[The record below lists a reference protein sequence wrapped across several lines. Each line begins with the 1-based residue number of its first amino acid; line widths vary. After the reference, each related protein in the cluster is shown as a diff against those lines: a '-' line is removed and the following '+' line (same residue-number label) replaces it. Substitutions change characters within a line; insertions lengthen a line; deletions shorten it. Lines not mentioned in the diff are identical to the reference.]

1 MIEEPEGLRKQYRLH
16 VKSVEYPIG
25 KLYFWGCFVW
35 STHPAP
41 LGTAEG
47 HLGQGSVTTLGYCCT
62 AALLCSLFPSQ
73 YSQSH
78 HLQE

>member
-41 LGTAEG
+41 LGTA
-47 HLGQGSVTTLGYCCT
+47 
-62 AALLCSLFPSQ
+62 
-73 YSQSH
+73 
-78 HLQE
+78 